1 MNVLVLHS
9 ELGVLRGGGENFT
22 RNLFTAFAG
31 RGHRVAAAFVADRQ
45 GRFPLPLPSC
55 IEPLPMRG
63 WWSRKA
69 GQAALSTIS
78 SSLPSGGWVR
88 ASADRA
94 QDALCWRTTE
104 WHDGRFRKRVRH
116 DFAGRWGAFDVV
128 YVHGS
133 AILASQVGRHRPT
146 ILRLPGPVTSE
157 LAPVLRAAHVV
168 CANGDALAVLRTFL
182 DDHVIEL
189 PIGLDEQTFMPGST
203 SARSALGWTDQHC
216 VVGYVGRLTHLKGV
230 DLLATAF
237 RDLARAVDEA
247 RLLVIGSGEEEHR
260 MRLVLADECRRGIVH
275 MAGDVSHEQLSP
287 WYRAMDVLVIPS
299 RYENFA
305 NVAIEALACGVPV
318 VASDVGG
325 NRIVRELGA
334 GWLFEPN
341 SAPSLNACLRNVIT
355 NRAELKSRG
364 ETGSRSVQHRYSW
377 TASAER
383 LESIIGSRLGVN
395 AS

>member
-31 RGHRVAAAFVADRQ
+31 RGHQVAAAFVADRH

-55 IEPLPMRG
+55 IEPLPIRG
-63 WWSRKA
+63 WWSRKL
-69 GQAALSTIS
+69 GQATLSTIS
-78 SSLPSGGWVR
+78 GRLPSGGR
-88 ASADRA
+88 IKASADRL
-94 QDALCWRTTE
+94 QEALCWRTCE
-104 WHDGRFRKRVRH
+104 WHDRRFRKRVNH
-116 DFAGRWGAFDVV
+116 DLSHRWRAFDVV

-133 AILASQVGRHRPT
+133 AILASQAGRHRPT
-146 ILRLPGPVTSE
+146 ILRLPGPVTE
-157 LAPVLRAAHVV
+157 DLAPVLRAAQVV

-182 DDHVIEL
+182 DDHVVEL
-189 PIGLDEQTFMPGST
+189 PIGLDEQTFMPGPT
-203 SARSALGWTDQHC
+203 SVRSALGWTEQHR

-237 RDLARAVDEA
+237 RELAHDVDNA

-260 MRLVLADECRRGIVH
+260 MRFVLADECRRGIVH
-275 MAGDVSHEQLSP
+275 MAGDVSHDQLPS

-318 VASDVGG
+318 LASDVGG
-325 NRIVRELGA
+325 NSMLGELGA
-334 GWLFEPN
+334 GWLFEAS
-341 SAPSLNACLRNVIT
+341 SARSLNACLRSVIA

-364 ETGSRSVQHRYSW
+364 EAGFRSVQHRYSW
-377 TASAER
+377 AASAER
-383 LESIIGSRLGVN
+383 LESIIDSHLGVN